1 VSPTARA
8 VLVIERRGLTHRWP
22 GAIGTVPWARMAG
35 VDAELEAALAP
46 VLADLTGAT
55 AFNPRFEDVD
65 WPLEGTVATM
75 LFLPGAGGAGVWIA
89 KGTDRTDQV
98 VRAADQV
105 QQWAVEALWGSGRSP
120 VWPEC
125 PEHPDSHPLM
135 PIEQSGAAVWVCPVS
150 HDEIRAIGS
159 FG

>member
-8 VLVIERRGLTHRWP
+8 VLVIERRGLAHRWP

-46 VLADLTGAT
+46 ILADLTGAT

-65 WPLEGTVATM
+65 WPLEGAVATM

-89 KGTDRTDQV
+89 KGTDRTDKV
-98 VRAADQV
+98 VRVADQSSAV
-105 QQWAVEALWGSGRSP
+105 GSRGTLGFWAIAGLAGV
-120 VWPEC
+120 
-125 PEHPDSHPLM
+125 
-135 PIEQSGAAVWVCPVS
+135 SGAPGFTSAHANRTKRGRRLGLP
-150 HDEIRAIGS
+150 RLAR
-159 FG
+159 